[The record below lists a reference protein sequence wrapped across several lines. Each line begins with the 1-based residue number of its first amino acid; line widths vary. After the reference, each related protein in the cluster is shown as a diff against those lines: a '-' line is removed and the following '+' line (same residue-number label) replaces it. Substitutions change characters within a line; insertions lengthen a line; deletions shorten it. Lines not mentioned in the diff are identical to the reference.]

1 MFGKKDKKVNESA
14 NAGQK
19 SSISESEA
27 KKALN
32 SRKKQAEELL
42 HDETKMDDFLS
53 QLDKKFNA
61 VTGIKDKLA
70 DIPIIVQLIKD
81 YMSGR
86 YKEFPLGSLIALVG
100 ALLYF
105 LSPVD
110 LIPDTLP
117 GIGYLDDIT
126 VLGIAIKFAYTD
138 LEAYKEWLAK
148 NK

>member
-70 DIPIIVQLIKD
+70 
-81 YMSGR
+81 
-86 YKEFPLGSLIALVG
+86 
-100 ALLYF
+100 
-105 LSPVD
+105 SP
-110 LIPDTLP
+110 
-117 GIGYLDDIT
+117 GH
-126 VLGIAIKFAYTD
+126 
-138 LEAYKEWLAK
+138 
-148 NK
+148 